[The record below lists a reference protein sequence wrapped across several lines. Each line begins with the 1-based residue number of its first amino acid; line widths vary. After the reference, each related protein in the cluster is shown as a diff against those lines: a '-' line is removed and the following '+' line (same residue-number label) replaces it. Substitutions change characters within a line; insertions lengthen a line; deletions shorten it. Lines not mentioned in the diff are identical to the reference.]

1 MDILDRAQIIE
12 TRERNAAVARAH
24 AALPAGP
31 SLAICAHCEEP
42 IPEGRREAMPG
53 CTLCREC
60 QEALEA
66 MR

>member
-1 MDILDRAQIIE
+1 MDILDRAQVYE
-12 TRERNAAVARAH
+12 TGERNAAVASVR
-24 AALPAGP
+24 AALPTGP
-31 SLAICAHCEEP
+31 SLAICANCEEP

-60 QEALEA
+60 QEKLEA

>member
-12 TRERNAAVARAH
+12 TQERNAAVASAK
-24 AALPAGP
+24 AALPTGP
-31 SLAICAHCEEP
+31 GTEICEHCEEP

-60 QEALEA
+60 QEELEA

>member
-1 MDILDRAQIIE
+1 MDILDRAQILE
-12 TRERNAAVARAH
+12 TRERDAAVAMAQ
-24 AALPAGP
+24 AAIPTGP
-31 SLAICAHCEEP
+31 GAEICYHCEEP

-60 QEALEA
+60 QEELET

>member
-1 MDILDRAQIIE
+1 MDILDCAQIYE
-12 TRERNAAVARAH
+12 TRERNVAVACVR
-24 AALPAGP
+24 AALPTGP
-31 SLAICAHCEEP
+31 GLAICAHCEEP

>member
-1 MDILDRAQIIE
+1 MDILDRAQIVE
-12 TRERNAAVARAH
+12 ARERAMAVAGAQ
-24 AALPAGP
+24 AAIPMGP
-31 SLAICAHCEEP
+31 GLAICDHCEEP
-42 IPEGRREAMPG
+42 IPQGRREAMPG